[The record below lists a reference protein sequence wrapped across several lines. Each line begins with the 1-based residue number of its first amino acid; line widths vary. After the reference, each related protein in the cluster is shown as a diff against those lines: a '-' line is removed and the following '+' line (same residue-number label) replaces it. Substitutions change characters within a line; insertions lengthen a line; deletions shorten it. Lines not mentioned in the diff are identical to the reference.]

1 METPERILR
10 RLEFKV
16 VRRLDGFLF
25 GDYTGVFYGPSL
37 DLAEVR
43 QYQPG
48 DAVRRI
54 DWNVTARMNQLFVRQ
69 YREEKELTAWLL
81 VDLSPSMD
89 FGTVQQFKRQVAV
102 DFAGVAAYIIARHG
116 DKVGTIGFPTRTGE
130 LFVPP
135 RTGRQQPLRIVH
147 ALAAEPPVSGGGR
160 TDLGAVLQQMGRIV
174 RRRSLVFLISDFH
187 SPDGWD
193 AALAELGNR
202 HVAGRSPVEVCDVPE
217 EAPVEF
223 TWPVM
228 LWGLLLLPAFVAWY
242 VLGVRKARRRA
253 AGRFAE
259 GPLFAQ
265 LATSMPGLRRHVSMA
280 LYFVALALLLGAVSR
295 PVMGL
300 PMPVNK
306 AVVVLAVD
314 TSGSMVAPDVPP
326 SRLEAAKAA
335 ARAFVDVFPQGPRIG
350 LVSFSTYATLMI
362 AP

>member
-48 DAVRRI
+48 DEVRRI

-116 DKVGTIGFPTRTGE
+116 DKVGAIGFPTQTGE

-147 ALAAEPPVSGGGR
+147 ALAGEPPVSGGGR
-160 TDLGAVLQQMGRIV
+160 TDLGAVLQQLGRIV
-174 RRRSLVFLISDFH
+174 RRRSLLFLISDFH

-193 AALAELGNR
+193 AALAELGKR
-202 HVAGRSPVEVCDVPE
+202 HDVIAVRIEDPRERELPDVGGIYLEDPETGRQV
-217 EAPVEF
+217 
-223 TWPVM
+223 W
-228 LWGLLLLPAFVAWY
+228 
-242 VLGVRKARRRA
+242 
-253 AGRFAE
+253 
-259 GPLFAQ
+259 
-265 LATSMPGLRRHVSMA
+265 
-280 LYFVALALLLGAVSR
+280 
-295 PVMGL
+295 
-300 PMPVNK
+300 
-306 AVVVLAVD
+306 VD
-314 TSGSMVAPDVPP
+314 TSDRNVREVYRRLVETRDV
-326 SRLEAAKAA
+326 RLAELMR
-335 ARAFVDVFPQGPRIG
+335 RASVDMLRLSTGTSLVDPLLKFVTFRKRRRWNLPGQ
-350 LVSFSTYATLMI
+350 
-362 AP
+362 